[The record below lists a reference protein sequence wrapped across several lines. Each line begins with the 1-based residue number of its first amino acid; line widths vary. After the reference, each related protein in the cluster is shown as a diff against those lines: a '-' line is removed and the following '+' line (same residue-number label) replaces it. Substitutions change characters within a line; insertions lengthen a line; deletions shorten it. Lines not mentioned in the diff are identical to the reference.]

1 MARYRPLALL
11 KHARECGA
19 PFILVQINYRLGAFG
34 CAASSDLSDELG
46 QGTREQPLG
55 NFALVDQRNGLEW
68 VNRHIQDF
76 GGDASRI
83 TAFGVSAGSA
93 SVHMHLLAGET
104 HQLFDRAIMMS
115 GAAPVLCPLPAEFY
129 QAEWESLCRKSGI
142 AAAAPAQHL
151 EQLRRLSPE
160 TIIEN
165 STKTALAP
173 VGDGKLLPATWSFAE
188 EVPRHRCKDIIL
200 GDTNVEAVIFDGL
213 LARLSQ
219 ERFHQV
225 AQATLLPELVA
236 ELYEGFG
243 FTQGP
248 QPADDFRK
256 AFRLLVGNVLFNY
269 PNLGIAEASS
279 RSKVWADH
287 VFLYHFEEPSPFQGP
302 TQGLSYHGLCALM
315 LHLNELDQCPE
326 PTKKVSLHAAQV
338 WAKFAH
344 GEQPWEPYSQHRR
357 FMRFGPGGE
366 SGLHD
371 VKTDTTRASGFHG
384 FLERH
389 LPEAIGF
396 VRALMEGTDT

>member
-11 KHARECGA
+11 KYARECGA
-19 PFILVQINYRLGAFG
+19 PFVLVQINYRLGAFG
-34 CAASSDLSDELG
+34 CALASDLAEELG
-46 QGTREQPLG
+46 EGTREQPLG

-83 TAFGVSAGSA
+83 TVFGVSAGSA

-115 GAAPVLCPLPAEFY
+115 GTGPVMCPLPAEFY
-129 QAEWESLCRKSGI
+129 QAEWDSLCRKSGVT
-142 AAAAPAQHL
+142 AAEPAQRL
-151 EQLRRLSPE
+151 EQLRSLSPQ
-160 TIIEN
+160 TIIKN
-165 STKTALAP
+165 STKAALAP
-173 VGDGKLLPATWSFAE
+173 VGDGKLLPATWRFVD

-200 GDTNVEAVIFDGL
+200 GDTNVEGLIFDGV

-219 ERFHQV
+219 ERFHEVVQ
-225 AQATLLPELVA
+225 TELPPELVT

-243 FTQGP
+243 FTKERQS
-248 QPADDFRK
+248 ADSFRK

-269 PNLGIAEASS
+269 PTLGIAEASTK
-279 RSKVWADH
+279 SKTWTDH

-302 TQGLSYHGLCALM
+302 TQGLSYHGLCAML

-326 PTKKVSLHAAQV
+326 PTKKVSLYAAQV

-344 GEQPWEPYSQHRR
+344 GEQPWEPYSQRKR

-366 SGLHD
+366 NGLHNLD
-371 VKTDTTRASGFHG
+371 TDTTRASGFHG
-384 FLERH
+384 FLDRH
-389 LPEAIGF
+389 LPEAAR
-396 VRALMEGTDT
+396 VVNALLEGTEN